1 MSSMELK
8 SDHVARKGDGS
19 DVPRHV
25 ASNRD
30 NANSRTPI
38 APILI
43 TLGAVAV
50 AGLLVWAM
58 WEAYMAAP
66 WTRNGTVRAYVVTM
80 APEVAGRIVKLSVA
94 DNQLV
99 RKGDELFE
107 IDPADYRIALDQAQ
121 AQAERDAAAVV
132 YDRANEARD
141 ASGTKQGWASTNV
154 HQQATMALH
163 QSEAV
168 VALDK
173 VAIAKAQLD
182 LSRTVIRSPVN
193 GYVTNL
199 LTQLGDYAT
208 VGQKIVAVV
217 DSDSFWVD
225 GYFEETMLGSIH
237 EGDPAT
243 VKLMG
248 YSRLVD
254 GHVASIA
261 RGINVANAQPDQA
274 GLASVNPIFTW
285 VRLAQRVPVRI
296 KIDYV
301 PDGIRLVQ
309 GITATVEIHH
319 RESRRASATSS
330 QEINQINP

>member
-121 AQAERDAAAVV
+121 AQAQRDGAALDYA
-132 YDRANEARD
+132 RANEARN
-141 ASGTKQGWASTNV
+141 ATLAKQGWTST
-154 HQQATMALH
+154 
-163 QSEAV
+163 
-168 VALDK
+168 
-173 VAIAKAQLD
+173 
-182 LSRTVIRSPVN
+182 
-193 GYVTNL
+193 
-199 LTQLGDYAT
+199 
-208 VGQKIVAVV
+208 
-217 DSDSFWVD
+217 
-225 GYFEETMLGSIH
+225 
-237 EGDPAT
+237 
-243 VKLMG
+243 
-248 YSRLVD
+248 
-254 GHVASIA
+254 
-261 RGINVANAQPDQA
+261 
-274 GLASVNPIFTW
+274 
-285 VRLAQRVPVRI
+285 
-296 KIDYV
+296 
-301 PDGIRLVQ
+301 
-309 GITATVEIHH
+309 
-319 RESRRASATSS
+319 
-330 QEINQINP
+330 